1 MKIIPTRGKFCQKK
15 KKKKRYFSNGDQT
28 YGCGFSFCKSWKTS
42 WKYRLSLGKSRRE
55 RGKKWLVF
63 FHRVLAWLTFEH
75 VVGQIFTFLYGYT
88 FWKLIFAFYGSSE
101 NDSKDT
107 VATMIYRIFCL
118 ALLIVQKKK
127 RTFIIIFVP
136 FFLKLKSIVDCFNF
150 KS

>member
-88 FWKLIFAFYGSSE
+88 LWKLIFAFYGSSE

-127 RTFIIIFVP
+127 
-136 FFLKLKSIVDCFNF
+136 NF
-150 KS
+150 YHHLRAILLEIKKYSRLF